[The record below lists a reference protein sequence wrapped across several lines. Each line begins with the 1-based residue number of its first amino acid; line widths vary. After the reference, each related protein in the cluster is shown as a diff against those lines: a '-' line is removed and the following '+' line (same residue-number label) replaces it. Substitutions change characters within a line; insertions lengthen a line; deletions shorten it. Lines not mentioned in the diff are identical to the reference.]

1 MEFTG
6 AVNGITQDYSTGT
19 YTISFRVN
27 ETDRVLR
34 GYDSIKDLQKVSV
47 TVKKWRK
54 KRSLDANA
62 YAWVLMSKIADAQE
76 YPTTKEEIY
85 EKMLKDYGVL
95 EDDDGAPITITVKSC
110 VDMSKISGHWLLI
123 KSNGTYNGYAMIK
136 GSSEYDT
143 KEMSHFI
150 EGIVSEAKELG
161 IETLTPGELEEMM
174 KGWKPCKSGAS

>member
-6 AVNGITQDYSTGT
+6 KVAGITMDYASRKYNIAFQADLAEEIT
-19 YTISFRVN
+19 RQ
-27 ETDRVLR
+27 
-34 GYDSIKDLQKVSV
+34 YDSIKDIDRLVI
-47 TVKKWRK
+47 TAKKWRK

-95 EDDDGAPITITVKSC
+95 EEVDGVPITITVKAC
-110 VDMSKISGHWLLI
+110 VDMSRITGHWMLI
-123 KSNGTYNGYAMIK
+123 KSNGTFNAYAMIK

-143 KEMSHFI
+143 KEMSRFI
-150 EGIVSEAKELG
+150 DGIVAEAKELG
-161 IETLTPGELEEMM
+161 IETLPPAELETMM
-174 KGWKPCKSGAS
+174 KAWKP

>member
-6 AVNGITQDYSTGT
+6 KVVGISQDYLSGT
-19 YTISFRVN
+19 YTISFQVN
-27 ETDRVLR
+27 ETERVLH
-34 GYDSIKDLQKVSV
+34 GYDSIKDIPKLSVS
-47 TVKKWRK
+47 VKKWRK

-62 YAWVLMSKIADAQE
+62 YAWVLMTKIADVQE

-95 EDDDGAPITITVKSC
+95 EEVDGLPITITVKAS

-123 KSNGTYNGYAMIK
+123 KSNGTFNAYAMIK

-150 EGIVSEAKELG
+150 EGVVAEAKELG
-161 IETLTPGELEEMM
+161 IETLTPAELDEMM
-174 KGWKPCKSGAS
+174 KVWKP

>member
-6 AVNGITQDYSTGT
+6 KVVGISQDYLSGT
-19 YTISFRVN
+19 YTISFQVN
-27 ETDRVLR
+27 ETERVLH
-34 GYDSIKDLQKVSV
+34 GYDGIKDIPKLSIS
-47 TVKKWRK
+47 VKKWRK

-62 YAWVLMSKIADAQE
+62 YAWVLMTKIADVQE

-95 EDDDGAPITITVKSC
+95 EEVDGLPITITVKAS

-123 KSNGTYNGYAMIK
+123 KSNGTFNAYAMIK

-150 EGIVSEAKELG
+150 EGVVAEAKELG
-161 IETLTPGELEEMM
+161 IETLTPAELDEMM
-174 KGWKPCKSGAS
+174 KVWKP

>member
-6 AVNGITQDYSTGT
+6 KVAGITMDFATGK
-19 YTISFRVN
+19 YNIAFQADSIDEVSRQ
-27 ETDRVLR
+27 
-34 GYDSIKDLQKVSV
+34 YDSIKDLDKLVI
-47 TVKKWRK
+47 TAKKWRK

-95 EDDDGAPITITVKSC
+95 EEVDGVPITITVKAC
-110 VDMSKISGHWLLI
+110 VDMSRITGHWMLI
-123 KSNGTYNGYAMIK
+123 KSNGTFNAYAMIK

-143 KEMSHFI
+143 KEMSRFI
-150 EGIVSEAKELG
+150 DGIVAEAKELG
-161 IETLTPGELEEMM
+161 IETLPPAELETMM
-174 KGWKPCKSGAS
+174 KAWKP

>member
-6 AVNGITQDYSTGT
+6 KVAGITMDYASGK
-19 YTISFRVN
+19 YNISFQADLAEEITRQ
-27 ETDRVLR
+27 
-34 GYDSIKDLQKVSV
+34 YDSIKDIDRLVI
-47 TVKKWRK
+47 TAKKWRK

-95 EDDDGAPITITVKSC
+95 EEVDGVPITITVKAC
-110 VDMSKISGHWLLI
+110 VDMSRITGHWMLI
-123 KSNGTYNGYAMIK
+123 KSNGTFNAYAMIK

-143 KEMSHFI
+143 KEMSRFI
-150 EGIVSEAKELG
+150 DGIVAEAKELG
-161 IETLTPGELEEMM
+161 IETLPPAELETMM
-174 KGWKPCKSGAS
+174 KAWKP

>member
-6 AVNGITQDYSTGT
+6 KVAGITMDYASRKYNIAFQADLAEEIT
-19 YTISFRVN
+19 RQ
-27 ETDRVLR
+27 
-34 GYDSIKDLQKVSV
+34 YDSIKDSDRLVI
-47 TVKKWRK
+47 TAKKWRK

-95 EDDDGAPITITVKSC
+95 EEVDGVPITITVKAC
-110 VDMSKISGHWLLI
+110 VDMSRITGHWMLI
-123 KSNGTYNGYAMIK
+123 KSNGTFNAYAMIK

-143 KEMSHFI
+143 KEMSRFI
-150 EGIVSEAKELG
+150 DGIVAEAKELG
-161 IETLTPGELEEMM
+161 IETLPPAELETMM
-174 KGWKPCKSGAS
+174 KAWKP

>member
-6 AVNGITQDYSTGT
+6 KVAGITMDYASGKYNIAFQADLAEEIT
-19 YTISFRVN
+19 RQ
-27 ETDRVLR
+27 
-34 GYDSIKDLQKVSV
+34 YDSIKDIDRLVI
-47 TVKKWRK
+47 TAKKWRK

-95 EDDDGAPITITVKSC
+95 EEVDGVPITITVKAC
-110 VDMSKISGHWLLI
+110 VDMSRITGHWMLI
-123 KSNGTYNGYAMIK
+123 KSNGTFNASAMIK

-143 KEMSHFI
+143 KEMSRFI
-150 EGIVSEAKELG
+150 DGIVAEAKELG
-161 IETLTPGELEEMM
+161 IETLPPAELETMM
-174 KGWKPCKSGAS
+174 KAWKP